1 MKKGLISVLCVMLLS
16 AFMPAT
22 QLIDCLTNFDGTGQY
37 KKFRADHNGAMSKPF
52 RVVKTAKGDE
62 EITVIDNYRI
72 AYHNAKEATTV
83 SVKIEKSAADGYAV
97 DQEIIR
103 DNLLY
108 IVQYTRNLSYQ
119 QPDSLNFNGT
129 NVYGY
134 TKSKVD
140 SSSFIGSYLFFPG
153 DDYTVYVNFH
163 LGKENPAAY
172 SSLDQFISQRDQFLR
187 KYIEQLKKCGK

>member
-1 MKKGLISVLCVMLLS
+1 MKKGLLLICCVFLLS
-16 AFMPAT
+16 AFMPPS
-22 QLIDCLTNFDGTGQY
+22 QLIDCLTGFDGTGQF

-62 EITVIDNYRI
+62 EITVIDNYRV
-72 AYHNAKEATTV
+72 AYHNAKDATTV
-83 SVKIEKSAADGYAV
+83 TVKIEKSSDEGYAV

-103 DNLLY
+103 DNLNY
-108 IVQYTRNLSYQ
+108 IVEHTRNLSSA

-153 DDYTVYVNFH
+153 NDYTVYVNFH
-163 LGKENPAAY
+163 LGKENPAGY
-172 SSLDQFISQRDQFLR
+172 TSVEQFITQRDQFLK
-187 KYIEQLKKCGK
+187 KYIEQLRKCGK

>member
-1 MKKGLISVLCVMLLS
+1 MKKGLFSVLCVMLLS
-16 AFMPAT
+16 AFMPT
-22 QLIDCLTNFDGTGQY
+22 SQLIDCLTNFDGTGQF
-37 KKFRADHNGAMSKPF
+37 KKFRADHNGAMTKPF
-52 RVVKTAKGDE
+52 RVVMTAKGFE

-83 SVKIEKSAADGYAV
+83 SVKIEKSAPDGYSI

-103 DNLLY
+103 DNILY
-108 IVQYTRNLSYQ
+108 IVQHTSNLISA
-119 QPDSLNFNGT
+119 QPDSLNINGT

-140 SSSFIGSYLFFPG
+140 SSSFIGNYLFFPG
-153 DDYTVYVNFH
+153 NDYAVYVNFH

-172 SSLDQFISQRDQFLR
+172 TSLEQFTSQRDQFLS
-187 KYIEQLKKCGK
+187 KYIEQLKKCEK